1 VTEPDAKDWETRL
14 EAALRAERDWRE
26 KGREVVE
33 IFRAERTADGA
44 AGRGRFNMLY
54 ANTSILSP
62 VMYQQPPRADVRRRT
77 IPADS
82 VADRAADVLQAA
94 LNVAVDAGDLDCELR
109 RLVQDLL
116 LPGRGVLRVRWA
128 PVVRPVPLSDAAG
141 LPVQDAEGRPVTEP
155 RKVWESVEFDHV
167 FWEDFVCEP
176 VRRWKDV
183 GWCAFR
189 HYLTRT
195 AVETGFGDGEAAAR
209 LLADEAWC
217 RGAFVHR
224 PAEHEDEKHGADAVE
239 KRALVWECW
248 DRETR
253 TVSFVA
259 MGPDG
264 AVFLRRDGDRLK
276 LKGFFPCA
284 EPLTAVTTG
293 NTMVPVPEYEI
304 YRDLAAEIARLT
316 ERIDAIMQ
324 RMRVRGLFN
333 GSIEELADA
342 LEGED
347 GKMIPVAAVEMEALA
362 SNIWMI
368 PLDMLAQTAM
378 ALYGAREQSK
388 QALYEVTGI
397 SDVLRGASVASET
410 ATAQRI
416 KGNFGTLRI
425 DDRRR
430 ALNACIRDTLRIA
443 AEIVATCFSAETLAV
458 MTSRTV
464 DAEVESF
471 LRNDVLLL
479 CRVDIESD
487 STIAADEV
495 AEQESSARLVQ
506 AAASILQTF
515 GPLVQSGMAPPRLVG
530 EVLKLALR
538 PFKGARD
545 LMGLLDQLSEAAAAG
560 LPAPAQPP
568 VDEEAAVRLQA
579 RREALA
585 MERERH
591 ALAMAEGRQDM
602 DIERRRLALDTA
614 RAIASATARKG
625 ERP

>member
-1 VTEPDAKDWETRL
+1 
-14 EAALRAERDWRE
+14 
-26 KGREVVE
+26 
-33 IFRAERTADGA
+33 
-44 AGRGRFNMLY
+44 
-54 ANTSILSP
+54 
-62 VMYQQPPRADVRRRT
+62 
-77 IPADS
+77 
-82 VADRAADVLQAA
+82 
-94 LNVAVDAGDLDCELR
+94 
-109 RLVQDLL
+109 
-116 LPGRGVLRVRWA
+116 
-128 PVVRPVPLSDAAG
+128 
-141 LPVQDAEGRPVTEP
+141 
-155 RKVWESVEFDHV
+155 
-167 FWEDFVCEP
+167 
-176 VRRWKDV
+176 
-183 GWCAFR
+183 
-189 HYLTRT
+189 
-195 AVETGFGDGEAAAR
+195 
-209 LLADEAWC
+209 
-217 RGAFVHR
+217 
-224 PAEHEDEKHGADAVE
+224 
-239 KRALVWECW
+239 
-248 DRETR
+248 
-253 TVSFVA
+253 
-259 MGPDG
+259 
-264 AVFLRRDGDRLK
+264 
-276 LKGFFPCA
+276 
-284 EPLTAVTTG
+284 
-293 NTMVPVPEYEI
+293 
-304 YRDLAAEIARLT
+304 
-316 ERIDAIMQ
+316 MQ

-430 ALNACIRDTLRIA
+430 ALNACISDTLRIA

-458 MTSRTV
+458 MTGRTV